1 MTFEH
6 AHTSIDS
13 TPTQR
18 AHQHR
23 VISQENHWN
32 GMVFRKIQIEIVTKK
47 HHVANVRPSR
57 HHQLDSRAHDVENS
71 LQFPHSR
78 YFGRACVGLGYCM
91 CVCVSVGMQPEP
103 LMVQATMRRQC
114 CWPQTHLSATTAFG
128 HCTVRRSSWATV
140 WPAHSQFAH
149 NTLPFFYLFRSSR
162 IQKRME
168 VIIQICIAKL
178 RQ

>member
-91 CVCVSVGMQPEP
+91 CVCVCRSVCSQSHWWCKQPWDDN
-103 LMVQATMRRQC
+103 AADRKRI
-114 CWPQTHLSATTAFG
+114 W
-128 HCTVRRSSWATV
+128 VRRLRSAIVPSV
-140 WPAHSQFAH
+140 DRVGRRCGQHIH
-149 NTLPFFYLFRSSR
+149 NSHTIRCRFFIYFDHPEFKKEWKS
-162 IQKRME
+162 
-168 VIIQICIAKL
+168 
-178 RQ
+178 